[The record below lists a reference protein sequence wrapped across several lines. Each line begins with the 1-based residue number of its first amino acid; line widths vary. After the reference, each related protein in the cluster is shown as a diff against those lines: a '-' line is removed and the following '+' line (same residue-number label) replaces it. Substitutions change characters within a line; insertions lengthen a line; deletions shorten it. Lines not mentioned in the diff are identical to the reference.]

1 MKSQSENRGEQK
13 MAMTK
18 ETITSERMT
27 AETMSS
33 ALTAE
38 NLHMKYKSFVLD
50 IPELRIPKGFV
61 TALIG
66 ENGAGK
72 TTLLRILA
80 GVVLNYHGK
89 ISYFDERISMDDT
102 NVRSRIGYTA
112 PGSYFLP
119 NWTGE
124 NVRDISPTL
133 YPGFDVSRFDE
144 FIREMAMEGY
154 HNKAVDMSDGNRMKL
169 ELASVLARNTDLLLL
184 DELAS
189 PLDPLMREKLCDL
202 LRAYIAD
209 GSGEKTVLLSSHNVA
224 DMESTTDYCIF
235 MAQGRIVEQGFV
247 EDLKEKYVLLTGP
260 AVCMEKLRDMFVSC
274 TGGTNE
280 YTALAERAKLTEIR
294 SAAATTAA
302 MMVSYLS
309 PESEAASQN
318 QVPSPEPPF
327 EGTEPAGSVKNIQAD
342 DAIVAE
348 RPTLQQISVGILRK
362 YSKIS

>member
-1 MKSQSENRGEQK
+1 

-18 ETITSERMT
+18 ETIIGERMA

-33 ALTAE
+33 SLTAE
-38 NLHMKYKSFVLD
+38 NLRMKYKNFLLD
-50 IPELRIPKGFV
+50 IPMLRIPKGFV

-80 GVVLNYHGK
+80 GVVLNYRGK
-89 ISYFDERISMDDT
+89 ISYFDEALSMDDT
-102 NVRSRIGYTA
+102 GVRARIGYTA

-133 YPGFDVSRFDE
+133 YPDFDVSRFDK

-154 HNKAVDMSDGNRMKL
+154 HNKTVDMSEGNRMKL
-169 ELASVLARNTDLLLL
+169 ALASVLARNTDLLLL
-184 DELAS
+184 DEPAS

-202 LRAYIAD
+202 LRSYIAD
-209 GSGEKTVLLSSHNVA
+209 GNGEKTVLLSSHNVA

-235 MAQGRIVEQGFV
+235 MAHGRIVEQGFV

-260 AVCMEKLRDMFVSC
+260 AACMEKLRDMFVSC
-274 TGGTNE
+274 TGGAHE
-280 YTALAERAKLTEIR
+280 YSALAERAKLTDIR
-294 SAAATTAA
+294 SAAVSLVQEAPGE
-302 MMVSYLS
+302 MM
-309 PESEAASQN
+309 A
-318 QVPSPEPPF
+318 
-327 EGTEPAGSVKNIQAD
+327 EGEGSIGFGKNIPGD
-342 DAIVAE
+342 DAILAE
-348 RPTLQQISVGILRK
+348 RPTLQQISVGILRR